1 MDYTRKMIGQIR
13 DIEKIGRN
21 LVLQKIYPSS
31 IYHLYKS
38 ICLIQTLNQTIV
50 SSSPELYD
58 YLCSEFSTSDKKDY
72 IDTTCR
78 ELIQYI
84 DSQLIIEKCSGISS
98 IHNYDESFIQTG
110 VSSVLDEYIE
120 KQTTNIQLFSSIREH
135 LNLLFYQPEGNC
147 IQYVKEHETEKSGL
161 SMQITKTRG
170 ATLKKILANSAT
182 PFLKINENVCIFIKD
197 IQFKHASGTNDE
209 IDTPLLSKI
218 SRDILLLKDKINE
231 QLTIVY
237 LSFIKDLEQKGLTS
251 LENLAIYISKLDVLQ
266 SKAYVAREYKYCKPI
281 IVGDAN
287 KSFVDARE
295 LRHVLIEHIQQNEIY
310 VANDIVVG
318 NGLMSKQMSK
328 QNTEYIDGIL
338 LYGTN
343 AVGKTSM
350 IRALGISIVM
360 AQCGM
365 FVPCS
370 QFFYKPYTAIFS
382 RILGNDNIFKGL
394 STFAVEMSELRIIL
408 KMADKNSLILGDE
421 LCSGTETESAL
432 SIFMAGLMDLHSK
445 ECSFLFATHFHEIVH
460 HDEIKALNRLA
471 MKHLAVYYDRELDC
485 LVYDRKLKDGSGTRM
500 YGLEVCKSLH
510 LPDEFLEKAYQLRT
524 KYYPDTKGELGFE
537 STTYNAKKIRGMCE
551 MCKNH
556 IGEEVHHL
564 QEQKEADSDGFIS
577 HFHKNH
583 PANLMNICEKC
594 HDKLHSNN
602 TNMGQEKESLL
613 KIPDATIPAKKKV
626 VRKKTTRGYIVT
638 ETP

>member
-1 MDYTRKMIGQIR
+1 M
-13 DIEKIGRN
+13 
-21 LVLQKIYPSS
+21 
-31 IYHLYKS
+31 
-38 ICLIQTLNQTIV
+38 
-50 SSSPELYD
+50 
-58 YLCSEFSTSDKKDY
+58 
-72 IDTTCR
+72 
-78 ELIQYI
+78 
-84 DSQLIIEKCSGISS
+84 
-98 IHNYDESFIQTG
+98 
-110 VSSVLDEYIE
+110 
-120 KQTTNIQLFSSIREH
+120 
-135 LNLLFYQPEGNC
+135 
-147 IQYVKEHETEKSGL
+147 
-161 SMQITKTRG
+161 
-170 ATLKKILANSAT
+170 
-182 PFLKINENVCIFIKD
+182 
-197 IQFKHASGTNDE
+197 
-209 IDTPLLSKI
+209 
-218 SRDILLLKDKINE
+218 
-231 QLTIVY
+231 
-237 LSFIKDLEQKGLTS
+237 
-251 LENLAIYISKLDVLQ
+251 
-266 SKAYVAREYKYCKPI
+266 
-281 IVGDAN
+281 
-287 KSFVDARE
+287 
-295 LRHVLIEHIQQNEIY
+295 
-310 VANDIVVG
+310 
-318 NGLMSKQMSK
+318 
-328 QNTEYIDGIL
+328 
-338 LYGTN
+338 YGTN

-460 HDEIKALNRLA
+460 HEEIKALSRLA

-551 MCKNH
+551 MCKSH

-564 QEQKEADSDGFIS
+564 QEQKDADADGFIS

-602 TNMGQEKESLL
+602 TNTGQEKEQPPSN
-613 KIPDATIPAKKKV
+613 IPDTIITPVKKKV